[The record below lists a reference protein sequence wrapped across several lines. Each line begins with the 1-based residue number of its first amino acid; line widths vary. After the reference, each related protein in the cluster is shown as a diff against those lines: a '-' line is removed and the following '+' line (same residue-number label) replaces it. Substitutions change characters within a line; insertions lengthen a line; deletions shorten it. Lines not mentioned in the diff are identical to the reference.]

1 MKHLLYTLAIASG
14 SLLALNANAKVGDLL
29 PRPHQIELTAG
40 AAPFALQRTVAITD
54 PTGCTYLKNFFTTNG
69 CTIAAA
75 GESAAATVTVSLAS
89 AIDGAYDYEV
99 ADFPNEGYKL
109 SITANAIN
117 ITAVSPTGVIRA
129 AQTLQQLAEGYTD
142 TGAPAALEAL
152 NMTDWPAFKV
162 RGWMQDVG
170 RSFLSVDELK
180 KEIDL
185 YARFKVNVFH
195 WHLTEKIGWRFEV
208 KAYPQLTSYTNGVR
222 LHPGAVQGG
231 GGIRCRAR
239 HHRHTRN

>member
-54 PTGCTYLKNFFTTNG
+54 PTGCTYLKNFFTANG

-99 ADFPNEGYKL
+99 ANFPNEGYKL

-117 ITAVSPTGVIRA
+117 ITAASPTGVIRA

-142 TGAPAALEAL
+142 TGEPAALEAL
-152 NMTDWPAFKV
+152 SMTD
-162 RGWMQDVG
+162 
-170 RSFLSVDELK
+170 
-180 KEIDL
+180 
-185 YARFKVNVFH
+185 
-195 WHLTEKIGWRFEV
+195 
-208 KAYPQLTSYTNGVR
+208 
-222 LHPGAVQGG
+222 
-231 GGIRCRAR
+231 
-239 HHRHTRN
+239 

>member
-54 PTGCTYLKNFFTTNG
+54 PTGCTYLKNFFTANG

-99 ADFPNEGYKL
+99 ANSSRKAPTVNRLRKK
-109 SITANAIN
+109 T
-117 ITAVSPTGVIRA
+117 SPSTSP
-129 AQTLQQLAEGYTD
+129 LQ
-142 TGAPAALEAL
+142 AP
-152 NMTDWPAFKV
+152 PA
-162 RGWMQDVG
+162 
-170 RSFLSVDELK
+170 
-180 KEIDL
+180 
-185 YARFKVNVFH
+185 
-195 WHLTEKIGWRFEV
+195 
-208 KAYPQLTSYTNGVR
+208 
-222 LHPGAVQGG
+222 
-231 GGIRCRAR
+231 
-239 HHRHTRN
+239 